1 MEQVRKM
8 ETSTAASIVIR
19 GFLTLAVSIFPL
31 AADAAAK
38 TWYAT
43 VGAESDDLGSQ
54 GWAFL
59 PNELWIHEKDSVTWT
74 FASDEP
80 HTVTF
85 LLAATVR
92 PTIANDAMF
101 LAPSGSSF
109 PGLPPNDVNSGELCR
124 NPANCP
130 PAPGNTYTV
139 KFPTPGNFKLV
150 CLAHLYM
157 NGTIHVL
164 AASALLPHDQAFY
177 DREATHQSD
186 HLLSDIDHDVEDIDH
201 RGDSDRDDSVSHRV
215 IAGIGQV
222 AATGGG
228 FQTAE
233 IVRFFPETITVHVG
247 DTVEWTNPDP
257 MTNHSITFGVDPAK
271 LRQPNPVVTS
281 GVGVN
286 AILDPDGALHA
297 TVSLPTDN
305 VHSGALWPLPADRA
319 VNGPNT
325 GLLPTDPPEL
335 SQFPLPAVVLN
346 PVPPPTVA
354 ADLNQRYRVTFVHP
368 GIFNYHCAYHDNLG
382 MVGQVIVLP

>member
-59 PNELWIHEKDSVTWT
+59 PNELWIHKGDSVTWT

-109 PGLPPNDVNSGELCR
+109 PGSPPNDVNSGELCR

-130 PAPGNTYTV
+130 PHPA
-139 KFPTPGNFKLV
+139 TP
-150 CLAHLYM
+150 
-157 NGTIHVL
+157 I
-164 AASALLPHDQAFY
+164 Q
-177 DREATHQSD
+177 
-186 HLLSDIDHDVEDIDH
+186 
-201 RGDSDRDDSVSHRV
+201 
-215 IAGIGQV
+215 
-222 AATGGG
+222 
-228 FQTAE
+228 
-233 IVRFFPETITVHVG
+233 
-247 DTVEWTNPDP
+247 
-257 MTNHSITFGVDPAK
+257 
-271 LRQPNPVVTS
+271 
-281 GVGVN
+281 
-286 AILDPDGALHA
+286 
-297 TVSLPTDN
+297 
-305 VHSGALWPLPADRA
+305 
-319 VNGPNT
+319 
-325 GLLPTDPPEL
+325 
-335 SQFPLPAVVLN
+335 
-346 PVPPPTVA
+346 
-354 ADLNQRYRVTFVHP
+354 
-368 GIFNYHCAYHDNLG
+368 
-382 MVGQVIVLP
+382 

>member
-1 MEQVRKM
+1 MRI
-8 ETSTAASIVIR
+8 STAFSVLIR
-19 GFLTLAVSIFPL
+19 GLLTLTAAVSIFPL
-31 AADAAAK
+31 AAHAAARM
-38 TWYAT
+38 WYAT

-59 PNELWIHEKDSVTWT
+59 PNELWIHEGDSVTWT

-85 LLAATVR
+85 LLATTLR

-109 PGLPPNDVNSGELCR
+109 PGSPPNDVNSGELCR

-130 PAPGNTYTV
+130 PAVGNTYTV
-139 KFPTPGNFKLV
+139 KFPAPGNFKLV

-164 AASALLPHDQAFY
+164 GASAPLPHDQAFY
-177 DREATHQSD
+177 DREAADQSD
-186 HLLSDIDHDVEDIDH
+186 RLLSDIDHDAEHIDH
-201 RGDSDRDDSVSHRV
+201 RRDDERGDPASHRV
-215 IAGIGQV
+215 IAGIGQIT
-222 AATGGG
+222 ASGGG
-228 FQTAE
+228 FETAE

-257 MTNHSITFGVDPAK
+257 MTNHSITFGADPSK

-281 GVGVN
+281 GSGVN

-297 TVSLPTDN
+297 TASSPTDN

-325 GLLPTDPPEL
+325 GLLATDPPDL
-335 SQFPLPAVVLN
+335 SQFPLPALVV
-346 PVPPPTVA
+346 VTGVVA
-354 ADLNQRYRVTFVHP
+354 ADLNQRYRVTFIHP

-382 MVGQVIVLP
+382 MVGRVIVLP